1 SFLIIIDQVQANIIG
16 AVIATVFGL
25 IFGPSPI
32 MIGLTAVIVIT
43 IMLKLKI
50 EHTISIALVTVI
62 AILESAGDDFLMFAL
77 IRTSTVILGVLSSFI

>member
-1 SFLIIIDQVQANIIG
+1 M
-16 AVIATVFGL
+16 IATVFGL

-77 IRTSTVILGVLSSFI
+77 IRTSTVILGVLSSFIVNLVFLPP